1 MKKIVSSYYL
11 INMNE
16 LRRIKFTRL
25 LKFTYIYIW
34 LKVIPTV
41 PTDTVSS
48 AFLHLFVLF
57 GKLIQKNEKI
67 SNIKKYYAEIFIF
80 YFDFTKVLKQWELC
94 IIIGSSTIRH

>member
-11 INMNE
+11 INMIE

-25 LKFTYIYIW
+25 LKFTDMYIW
-34 LKVIPTV
+34 LKVIPAV

-48 AFLHLFVLF
+48 AFVGLFVLF

-67 SNIKKYYAEIFIF
+67 SNIKKI
-80 YFDFTKVLKQWELC
+80 LC
-94 IIIGSSTIRH
+94 